1 MNVTIGALLV
11 ALVAIAAWYVWRWA
25 VLERARGPAAARRP
39 RAADVLVGFVTDFFD
54 TLGIGGFAPTT
65 AIFKLFRRVP
75 DEDIPGTL
83 NAGHALPTLTEA
95 LIFIAAVAVDP
106 VTLVGMI
113 AASVAGAWFGAG
125 AVARLPRRA
134 VQLGMGGALIAA
146 ALLLLASNLNW
157 VPGAGLASGLTGVRL
172 VFAIAVNFVLGAL
185 MTLGVGLYAPC
196 FIMVCLLGMNP
207 LAAFPIMMGSC
218 AFLMPV
224 GAVRFIRA
232 GRYSVCAAL
241 ALTLGGIPG
250 VLLAAYVVKSLRI
263 EWVRWLVLVVV
274 LYAAVLLLLSARRPP
289 AAAATSADAASS
301 AGTSRDPA

>member
-1 MNVTIGALLV
+1 LNVTIGALLA
-11 ALVAIAAWYVWRWA
+11 ALVLIAAWYVWRWRA
-25 VLERARGPAAARRP
+25 LERARRPQAEWRP
-39 RAADVLVGFVTDFFD
+39 RAADVAVGFGTDFFD

-65 AIFKLFRRVP
+65 ALFRLFRRVP
-75 DEDIPGTL
+75 DEEIPGTL
-83 NAGHALPTLTEA
+83 NAGHALPTLSEA

-113 AASVAGAWFGAG
+113 IASVAGAWFGAG
-125 AVARLPRRA
+125 RVARLPRRA
-134 VQLGMGGALIAA
+134 VQLGMGSALIAA
-146 ALLLLASNLNW
+146 ALLMLASNLHW
-157 VPGAGLASGLTGVRL
+157 VPGAGLASGLSGGRL
-172 VFAIAVNFVLGAL
+172 LFAIAVNFVLGAL

-232 GRYSVCAAL
+232 GRYSLRAAL

-263 EWVRWLVLVVV
+263 EMVRWLVVVVV
-274 LYAAVLLLLSARRPP
+274 LYAAVLLLLGARRS
-289 AAAATSADAASS
+289 ATQSASADAASS